1 MRGAFE
7 PLFYFED
14 KKMITNLDF
23 PERSVLFA
31 KLSKLVYSSDQ
42 DHVRSHALELGFDS
56 VEYYDSN
63 GAQAYRFSNCCDTVI
78 ICRGTEPTCLND
90 IRADLSAYPV
100 KSETISRVHWG
111 FKREVDDIWPRVRED
126 LRDRSVVWF
135 GGHSLGGAMA
145 TIMASRCY
153 HDTDLADPIEIYTY
167 GSPRVGWSK
176 YIDSLGSMKHYR
188 WVNNN
193 DIVACLPFWILG
205 YRHHG
210 CIQYIDSYG
219 RYVQYFTSDELRDR
233 WRGFVEGLK
242 NGSIDFFSDHSIDRY
257 IAAIESYRDR
267 YK

>member
-1 MRGAFE
+1 
-7 PLFYFED
+7 
-14 KKMITNLDF
+14 MITNLTF
-23 PERSVLFA
+23 SERSVLFA
-31 KLSKLVYSSDQ
+31 ELSKLVYSSNI
-42 DHVRSHALELGFDS
+42 DHVKKVAGHMGFHT
-56 VEYYDSN
+56 VEYYNSD
-63 GAQAYRFSNCCDTVI
+63 GAQAYRFCNGCDTVI
-78 ICRGTEPTCLND
+78 VCRGTEPTCLND
-90 IRADLSAYPV
+90 IRADLRAYPIE
-100 KSETISRVHWG
+100 SETVSRVHWG

-126 LRDRSVVWF
+126 IKEDSILWF

-153 HDTDLADPIEIYTY
+153 HDTNLADPIEIYTY

-176 YIDSLGSMKHYR
+176 YVESLGSMKHYR

-210 CIQYIDSYG
+210 CIRYLNWEG
-219 RYVQYFTSDELRDR
+219 RYIQYSSVDELKDR
-233 WRGFVEGLK
+233 WRGFIQGIR

-257 IAAIESYRDR
+257 VNLLKLFRDR